1 MAIRLIALQDVSKG
15 YGNLDVLEPLTLETS
30 PGTFTALVGPSG
42 CGKST
47 LLRLI
52 AGLEPPSSGHITV
65 KSQSLSKTSAKRI
78 LVFQEDALFPW
89 LTLEQNVA
97 FGLEMNGQSKRAA
110 LETARTWLQRVH
122 LDGFEHYYPHQVSG
136 GMRQR
141 AALAR
146 SLILQPEVLLLDE
159 PFGALDA
166 LTRLK
171 LQDELLRL
179 WNDRRSTVLLVTH
192 DVEEA
197 VYLADRVIVLSARP
211 ARLEAD
217 IPIKLPRPRAR
228 DDARLFRLKQQILST
243 IGIQSGN
250 QQEVQHA

>member
-1 MAIRLIALQDVSKG
+1 MIELRGVSKT
-15 YGNLDVLEPLTLETS
+15 YKDLEVLTLLS
-30 PGTFTALVGPSG
+30 LQVKPGTFTALVGPSG

-47 LLRLI
+47 LLRLV
-52 AGLEPPSSGHITV
+52 AGLEPPSSGNIV
-65 KSQSLSKTSAKRI
+65 IAEKSLSESTAKRI

-89 LTLEQNVA
+89 LTLEKNVA
-97 FGLEMNGQSKRAA
+97 FGLELNGQPKTVA
-110 LETARTWLQRVH
+110 LETARVWLQRAH
-122 LDGFEHYYPHQVSG
+122 LDGFERYYPHQVSG

-141 AALAR
+141 AALVR
-146 SLILQPEVLLLDE
+146 SLILEPEVLLLDE

-179 WNDRRSTVLLVTH
+179 WVEHRPTVLLVTH

-197 VYLADRVIVLSARP
+197 IYIADRVIILSARP

-217 IPIKLPRPRAR
+217 MPISLSRPRAR
-228 DDARLFRLKQQILST
+228 EDPRLFRLKQQILST
-243 IGIQSGN
+243 IGIQPGEP
-250 QQEVQHA
+250 QEVQRA